1 MPPAKKPEDE
11 AKKPAAKKPAAKK
24 PAAKKPAA
32 AKPAAKKP
40 AASTTAAAKPAAK
53 KPAAAKAAAE
63 AKADERFGLHSLS
76 PAPGSRR
83 PRRRVGRGEGSG
95 LGKTAGRGQKGYGS
109 RSGAKDR
116 TRFEGGQMPI
126 QKRMRKLRGP
136 NMKKSM
142 PFERFRTHTQA
153 VNIGDLDERFDPGAE
168 VTLEALSAKGLGS
181 RRGVPVKVLAKGEIS
196 KPLTVHAHGFSAS
209 ARAAIEGAGGTC
221 VTIEP

>member
-11 AKKPAAKKPAAKK
+11 AGKPAARKPAAKKPAASKAASK
-24 PAAKKPAA
+24 PAAKKPAASKPA

-40 AASTTAAAKPAAK
+40 AAK
-53 KPAAAKAAAE
+53 AE
-63 AKADERFGLHSLS
+63 ASGAENGRFGLHSLS

-83 PRRRVGRGEGSG
+83 PRKRVGRGEGSG
-95 LGKTAGRGQKGYGS
+95 FGKTAGRGQKGYGS

-153 VNIGDLDERFDPGAE
+153 VNIGDLDARFDSGAE
-168 VTLEALSAKGLGS
+168 VTLEALSAQGLGS

-209 ARAAIEGAGGTC
+209 ARAAIEAAGGTC
-221 VTIEP
+221 VTVEP